1 MTSMPNNG
9 ALPKNSAQGGISGA
23 HQVGKTGAAKQ
34 SETEKTGPAFRIL
47 LEQLQEKAAEL
58 QETSKDV
65 GDPVE
70 LRGAID
76 TARATL
82 EDALSLGDQ
91 VLEAFR
97 SSRVFSATEGLDADA
112 SKADKNNQHTGGSRT
127 MGNSKE
133 S

>member
-1 MTSMPNNG
+1 MTSLPNNG
-9 ALPKNSAQGGISGA
+9 ALPSGSLPSGLNGAQQI
-23 HQVGKTGAAKQ
+23 GKTGAPKD
-34 SETEKTGPAFRIL
+34 SKTEETGPAFRIL

-58 QETSKDV
+58 HETSKDV

-97 SSRVFSATEGLDADA
+97 SSRVVGAAEGLEAD
-112 SKADKNNQHTGGSRT
+112 SGKGETKAQRTGGPRAPGS
-127 MGNSKE
+127 SKE
-133 S
+133 A

>member
-1 MTSMPNNG
+1 MTSLPNNG
-9 ALPKNSAQGGISGA
+9 ALPTGSLPNGLTGAQ
-23 HQVGKTGAAKQ
+23 QVGQAGAPKESKTEE
-34 SETEKTGPAFRIL
+34 SGPAFRIL

-97 SSRVFSATEGLDADA
+97 SSRVVGAAEALEADLDEGRGNTKHTTGPRAPGNPSDA
-112 SKADKNNQHTGGSRT
+112 
-127 MGNSKE
+127 
-133 S
+133 